1 MDGDGSRVPVLW
13 DDRGEV
19 AKAFD
24 VGIFSHFCNSEGFQ
38 FRQSG
43 HPVLE
48 DVLSEGDRRF
58 LYERVLLTARP
69 MQAQRRVGTGGHV
82 RLAPA
87 VVTKVKY
94 FLPLPR
100 ETALA
105 SCFTLSFLS
114 TEWMNFTMQP
124 KALNA
129 KHAVIRPAR
138 LPSEQ
143 RGASSAKSK
152 YSRCV
157 AVPEPTN
164 FSSTDASY

>member
-1 MDGDGSRVPVLW
+1 M
-13 DDRGEV
+13 
-19 AKAFD
+19 
-24 VGIFSHFCNSEGFQ
+24 
-38 FRQSG
+38 
-43 HPVLE
+43 LE

-124 KALNA
+124 KALDA

>member
-1 MDGDGSRVPVLW
+1 MDGEGSRVPVLW

-24 VGIFSHFCNSEGFQ
+24 VGIFSDFCNLFQ

-58 LYERVLLTARP
+58 LYERVLLTVRP
-69 MQAQRRVGTGGHV
+69 TQAQRRVGTGGHV

-87 VVTKVKY
+87 VVTKVKP

-105 SCFTLSFLS
+105 SCFTLAFLS
-114 TEWMNFTMQP
+114 TGWMNFTMQP
-124 KALNA
+124 KASDA
-129 KHAVIRPAR
+129 KHAVIRPAL

-143 RGASSAKSK
+143 RGVSYAKSK
-152 YSRCV
+152 NSCSV

-164 FSSTDASY
+164 FSSTDAS

>member
-1 MDGDGSRVPVLW
+1 MDGEGSRVPVLW

-24 VGIFSHFCNSEGFQ
+24 VGIFSNFCNLEGFQ
-38 FRQSG
+38 FRQSR

-69 MQAQRRVGTGGHV
+69 TQAQRRVGTGGHV

-87 VVTKVKY
+87 VVTKVKP

-100 ETALA
+100 EIALA
-105 SCFTLSFLS
+105 SYFTVAFLS
-114 TEWMNFTMQP
+114 TGWMNFTIQL
-124 KALNA
+124 KASDA
-129 KHAVIRPAR
+129 KHAVIRPAQ

-143 RGASSAKSK
+143 RGASSVKRIHSC
-152 YSRCV
+152 CV
-157 AVPEPTN
+157 AVPKITN
-164 FSSTDASY
+164 FSSTDAS

>member
-124 KALNA
+124 KALDA

-152 YSRCV
+152 HSCCV

-164 FSSTDASY
+164 FSSTDAS

>member
-1 MDGDGSRVPVLW
+1 MNGKGSRVPVLW

-24 VGIFSHFCNSEGFQ
+24 VGIFSNFCNLEGFQ

-43 HPVLE
+43 HPVLK

-58 LYERVLLTARP
+58 LYECVLLTIRP

-82 RLAPA
+82 RLSPA
-87 VVTKVKY
+87 VVTKVKP

-105 SCFTLSFLS
+105 SCFTLAFLS
-114 TEWMNFTMQP
+114 TGWTNFTMQL
-124 KALNA
+124 ASDA
-129 KHAVIRPAR
+129 KNAVIRPAQ

-143 RGASSAKSK
+143 RGASSVKSIH
-152 YSRCV
+152 SCCV
-157 AVPEPTN
+157 AIPELTN
-164 FSSTDASY
+164 FSSTDAS